1 MGWASDRL
9 TALPKEGVIGSP
21 PTNWELGTRDAGSY
35 ATFSDVVDYFVWLG
49 GRVTKSSDRRARI
62 ESAAKAIHD
71 HEQQLGH
78 AMMHGTGNLR
88 GLAELP
94 GVTIIAG
101 ADNAGREGVVSLTLD
116 HMESVELVSFL
127 NARGV
132 RTHARMDDHYCGN
145 VLRPLGLKSCVR
157 VSFSHYNT
165 EQEVAQFL
173 TAMNEAST
181 LAESR

>member
-1 MGWASDRL
+1 MV
-9 TALPKEGVIGSP
+9 E
-21 PTNWELGTRDAGSY
+21 
-35 ATFSDVVDYFVWLG
+35 YFVWLG
-49 GRVTKSSDRRARI
+49 GRLTKSSDRRARI
-62 ESAAKAIHD
+62 EAAAKAIHD

-78 AMMHGTGNLR
+78 AMAHGTGNLR

-101 ADNAGREGVVSLTLD
+101 ADNAEREGVISLTLD
-116 HMESVELVSFL
+116 HMDSVELVAFL

-132 RTHARMDDHYCGN
+132 RTHARMDDHYSGN

-181 LAESR
+181 LAESRKREHMNFILASRP

>member
-1 MGWASDRL
+1 
-9 TALPKEGVIGSP
+9 
-21 PTNWELGTRDAGSY
+21 
-35 ATFSDVVDYFVWLG
+35 
-49 GRVTKSSDRRARI
+49 
-62 ESAAKAIHD
+62 
-71 HEQQLGH
+71 
-78 AMMHGTGNLR
+78 MHGTGNLR

-132 RTHARMDDHYCGN
+132 RTHARMDDHYSGN

-165 EQEVAQFL
+165 KQEVAQFL
-173 TAMNEAST
+173 TAMNEASS
-181 LAESR
+181 LAARA